1 MSNQSFIPKPGSGQ
15 HIHIPLMR
23 EQDSTNKQTKTHS
36 LCVRFLL
43 SYLFL
48 VCCFVSQAGL
58 SFGGIAL
65 MIVTG
70 LVCVVLVL
78 GTVITAQHV
87 FYSNRGSGAG
97 GESLL
102 AGSLP
107 AGCP

>member
-1 MSNQSFIPKPGSGQ
+1 VF
-15 HIHIPLMR
+15 
-23 EQDSTNKQTKTHS
+23 
-36 LCVRFLL
+36 VFF
-43 SYLFL
+43 FL
-48 VCCFVSQAGL
+48 VCCFVFVVLYSQEGL